1 MSEIQPPSASDIRT
15 IVTRALAEDVGN
27 GDLTTAFMDS
37 DKIAEGQICGNEE
50 AILCGSAWFNEV
62 FRQLHPK
69 IKIQWHHTDGDRI
82 EAGTIICK
90 ATGPAG
96 ALLSGERTAL
106 NFLQILSGTATTTR
120 KFVDAVNGTKTKI
133 LDTRKTIPGLRLAQ
147 KYAVQC
153 GGAENHRIGLF
164 DGILIKENHIL
175 VVGSIATA
183 VTLARKKMPNVLI
196 EVEAETIPQAREAL
210 EAGPDRILLDNM
222 TIEMCRQAVEMRN
235 ASQGQGKRV
244 QLEASG
250 GINLGNV
257 NQVAKTGVDY
267 ISIGAITKHMRA
279 IDFSMRFTSI
289 TPR

>member
-90 ATGPAG
+90 VTGPAG

-120 KFVDAVNGTKTKI
+120 KFVDATNGTKTKI

-164 DGILIKENHIL
+164 DGVLIKENHIL
-175 VVGSIATA
+175 VAGSITTA
-183 VTLARKKMPNVLI
+183 ITLARKKMPNVLI
-196 EVEAETIPQAREAL
+196 EVEAETIPQVKEAL

-222 TIEMCRQAVEMRN
+222 TIEMCRQAVELRN
-235 ASQGQGKRV
+235 TAQGKRV

-279 IDFSMRFTSI
+279 IDFSMRFT
-289 TPR
+289 

>member
-90 ATGPAG
+90 VTGPAG

-120 KFVDAVNGTKTKI
+120 KFVDATNGTKTKI

-164 DGILIKENHIL
+164 DGVLIKENHIL
-175 VVGSIATA
+175 VAGSITTA
-183 VTLARKKMPNVLI
+183 ITLARKKMPNVLI
-196 EVEAETIPQAREAL
+196 EVEVETIPQVKEAL

-222 TIEMCRQAVEMRN
+222 AIEM
-235 ASQGQGKRV
+235 
-244 QLEASG
+244 
-250 GINLGNV
+250 
-257 NQVAKTGVDY
+257 
-267 ISIGAITKHMRA
+267 
-279 IDFSMRFTSI
+279 
-289 TPR
+289 

>member
-1 MSEIQPPSASDIRT
+1 MSEIQPPSASDIGT
-15 IVTRALAEDVGN
+15 IVTRALAEDMGN

-222 TIEMCRQAVEMRN
+222 TIEMCPQAVEMRN

>member
-1 MSEIQPPSASDIRT
+1 MPDIQTPTSLGIKKIVAQALTEDIG
-15 IVTRALAEDVGN
+15 D
-27 GDLTTAFMDS
+27 GDLTTAFMDP
-37 DKIAEGQICGNEE
+37 DKIAEGQIYSNEE

-62 FRQLHPK
+62 FRQLHSK
-69 IKIQWHHTDGDRI
+69 IEIQWYHADGDRI

-90 ATGPAG
+90 VTGLAG

-120 KFVDAVNGTKTKI
+120 KFVDATNGTKTKI

-175 VVGSIATA
+175 VAGSITTA
-183 VTLARKKMPNVLI
+183 VTLARKKMSNIFI
-196 EVEAETIPQAREAL
+196 EVETETIPQVKEAL

-222 TIEMCRQAVEMRN
+222 TTEMCRQAVKLRN
-235 ASQGQGKRV
+235 AAQGKQV

-250 GINLGNV
+250 GIDLGDI

-267 ISIGAITKHMRA
+267 ISVGAITKNARA
-279 IDFSMRFTSI
+279 IDISMRLM
-289 TPR
+289 